1 VSEVCFI
8 ESAQMGKHFLLC
20 FLNFS
25 DLCGQPLH
33 AVVQLLRV
41 DVAALQDSAVVP
53 SVPDMSS

>member
-1 VSEVCFI
+1 
-8 ESAQMGKHFLLC
+8 MGKHFLLC

-41 DVAALQDSAVVP
+41 DVVLAGIFVVAQGDGQ
-53 SVPDMSS
+53 SL